1 MGLEAV
7 LPRSGL
13 SGGGDKPREA
23 PGRPAQVAA
32 CGQRRIWWV
41 FHPCREPESQSGK
54 GRTASR
60 LSQTAMPVTQPR
72 ERERV
77 PGPVALG
84 TVRTAARGGERYCS
98 HFTDAETEAGGGA

>member
-13 SGGGDKPREA
+13 SGGGDKTREA

-41 FHPCREPESQSGK
+41 FHPCREPESTWERQDRLPSLTDGD
-54 GRTASR
+54 ASD
-60 LSQTAMPVTQPR
+60 S
-72 ERERV
+72 
-77 PGPVALG
+77 LG
-84 TVRTAARGGERYCS
+84 SASVCRAPWPWAP
-98 HFTDAETEAGGGA
+98 